1 MKTSSVTPPRHII
14 TCCIQ
19 FNAALVQQCYRKTKS
34 SPICTCFLD
43 TEIPLTQWK
52 WHIATVYLK
61 NRTFIKESY
70 MWVGI
75 TAKPFSGFCH
85 VHFLIYPLLQHA
97 GFQKQPVSYAGD
109 VCDKTFSQK
118 SCMKTHQFIHAG
130 QRLYASDLYDKTF
143 SQKSRMKRHQLIHT
157 GQHPYDCELCDKT
170 FSQKSC
176 MKTHQLIRTGQR
188 PYACDLCDKTF
199 SQKTHMK
206 RHQLIYSS
214 QCLYV
219 CDVCNE
225 TFSQKSNMKKHQLI
239 HSG

>member
-1 MKTSSVTPPRHII
+1 MPFCLSAFPNKSAPYGEWKWSLYINRYVKYEGWMKTSSVTPPRHII

-85 VHFLIYPLLQHA
+85 IHFFNISTVTTRR
-97 GFQKQPVSYAGD
+97 VSETTCF
-109 VCDKTFSQK
+109 VCWW
-118 SCMKTHQFIHAG
+118 
-130 QRLYASDLYDKTF
+130 
-143 SQKSRMKRHQLIHT
+143 
-157 GQHPYDCELCDKT
+157 
-170 FSQKSC
+170 
-176 MKTHQLIRTGQR
+176 
-188 PYACDLCDKTF
+188 
-199 SQKTHMK
+199 
-206 RHQLIYSS
+206 
-214 QCLYV
+214 CLW
-219 CDVCNE
+219 
-225 TFSQKSNMKKHQLI
+225 
-239 HSG
+239 